1 MLDTEKL
8 ASYFRLLLEQN
19 NGQKSELSSIFDT
32 IQLPAR
38 SVFIEEGNKE
48 KYIGYLKKGLIRAYT
63 YDKKG
68 DEKTLMLRW
77 ENQIVASHD
86 LILLDRPSRFTYETL
101 EPSEI
106 IKMDYHAMDKIIK
119 DMGLEHSRQDFL
131 QHMLKESL
139 EHLEAFIMLSPEERY
154 LEFIQK
160 QPNIFNRVP
169 DKYIANVLG
178 VTPVSLS
185 RIRKRVARR

>member
-1 MLDTEKL
+1 MLDTDKMGT
-8 ASYFRLLLEQN
+8 YFRSLLEQN
-19 NGQKSELSSIFDT
+19 SGQTTELSSIFDT
-32 IQLPAR
+32 LQLPTK
-38 SVFIEEGNKE
+38 SVFIQEGCE
-48 KYIGYLKKGLIRAYT
+48 KRYIGYLKKGLVRAYT
-63 YDKKG
+63 FDEKG
-68 DEKTLMLRW
+68 DEKTFLLRW

-86 LILLDRPSRFTYETL
+86 RILLNRPSRFTYETL

-106 IKMDYHAMDKIIK
+106 VKMDYEAMDHIIRN
-119 DMGLEHSRQDFL
+119 MGLEHSRLDIL

-139 EHLEAFIMLSPEERY
+139 EHLESFVLLSPEERY

-178 VTPVSLS
+178 ITPVSLS
-185 RIRKRVARR
+185 RIRKRVASR